1 MGYRT
6 PRYDPRLSPTD
17 PEPVGTSVRRP
28 ADRSAGLR
36 GASRL
41 EYLRPLRFDHWIKNL
56 VVPVGSLLA
65 LAARRS
71 YPDGAEIGAIV
82 LAFVVS
88 GLVSSVNYA
97 VNEILD
103 APFDARHPTKR
114 DRPIPSGRVRVG
126 PLLVLTAAVALLAI
140 GLSWWLLPSA
150 VLGGAGALF
159 LAGLVYN
166 LPPLRLK
173 DWPYLDAVTESLTN
187 PIRIAIG
194 WNAVAAGAPPVLL
207 LVTVWAF
214 GAFLMTGK
222 RLAEL
227 RLLGDLAARYRPT
240 FRAYSVA
247 GLFLVQL
254 AYALV
259 GFGAL
264 ARLVATQRPEVL
276 PALPLVAVLLGW
288 AFKMTFEPESPLID
302 PEHLYRRPVFLLVAI
317 AVFALLVEL
326 ALG

>member
-1 MGYRT
+1 M
-6 PRYDPRLSPTD
+6 
-17 PEPVGTSVRRP
+17 
-28 ADRSAGLR
+28 SAGVPVWLD
-36 GASRL
+36 
-41 EYLRPLRFDHWIKNL
+41 YLRPLRFDHWIKNL

-65 LAARRS
+65 LAARRV
-71 YPDGAEIGAIV
+71 YPDVGEAGAML

-97 VNEILD
+97 LNEVLD

-126 PLLVLTAAVALLAI
+126 PLLALAAAVALLAF
-140 GLSWWLLPSA
+140 GLAWWLLPPG
-150 VLGGAGALF
+150 VLAGGASLF
-159 LAGLVYN
+159 VAGLVYN

-194 WNAVAAGAPPVLL
+194 WYAVANGAPPALL
-207 LVTVWAF
+207 LLAFWAF

-227 RLLGDLAARYRPT
+227 RLLGDLAGRYRPT
-240 FRAYSVA
+240 FRAYSLA
-247 GLFLVQL
+247 GLGVVQL
-254 AYALV
+254 LYAGV
-259 GFGAL
+259 GFAAL

-276 PALPLVAVLLGW
+276 PALPLVAGLVGW

-317 AVFALLVEL
+317 AVFALLVYL

>member
-1 MGYRT
+1 MRT
-6 PRYDPRLSPTD
+6 DGAAPGVVARTAAESG
-17 PEPVGTSVRRP
+17 ESHP
-28 ADRSAGLR
+28 AAG
-36 GASRL
+36 SWL

-65 LAARRS
+65 LAALRS
-71 YPDGAEIGAIV
+71 VPDAAGAAAIL

-97 VNEILD
+97 VNEVLD

-114 DRPIPSGRVRVG
+114 DRPIPSGRVRIG
-126 PLLVLTAAVALLAI
+126 PLLVLTAAVALLAF
-140 GLSWWLLPSA
+140 GLAWWLLPAA
-150 VLGGAGALF
+150 VLGGAVALF

-194 WNAVAAGAPPVLL
+194 WSAVAAGAPPGLL

-240 FRAYSVA
+240 FRAYSVT

-264 ARLVATQRPEVL
+264 ARLVSAQRPEVL
-276 PALPLVAVLLGW
+276 PGLPLVALLLGW

-302 PEHLYRRPVFLLVAI
+302 PEHLYRRPVFLLTAI
-317 AVFALLVEL
+317 AVFAILVHL

>member
-1 MGYRT
+1 VNT
-6 PRYDPRLSPTD
+6 RLH
-17 PEPVGTSVRRP
+17 RP
-28 ADRSAGLR
+28 ADGDAALR

-41 EYLRPLRFDHWIKNL
+41 EYLRPLRLDHWIKNL

-65 LAARRS
+65 LAARRA
-71 YPDGAEIGAIV
+71 YPDGAEVGAILV
-82 LAFVVS
+82 AFVVS

-97 VNEILD
+97 VNEVLD

-114 DRPIPSGRVRVG
+114 DRPIPSGRVRVK
-126 PLLVLTAAVALLAI
+126 PLLMLTAATALLAF
-140 GLSWWLLPSA
+140 GLSWWLLPAA

-166 LPPLRLK
+166 LPPIRLK

-194 WNAVAAGAPPVLL
+194 WYAVVADSPPALL

-222 RLAEL
+222 RMAEL

-240 FRAYSVA
+240 FRAYSVS
-247 GLFLVQL
+247 GLFVVQV
-254 AYALV
+254 AYALI

-264 ARLVATQRPEVL
+264 ARLVVIERPAVL

-288 AFKMTFEPESPLID
+288 AFKMTFEPESPLVD
-302 PEHLYRRPVFLLVAI
+302 PEHLYRRPFFLLFAV

>member
-1 MGYRT
+1 MT
-6 PRYDPRLSPTD
+6 AWLD
-17 PEPVGTSVRRP
+17 
-28 ADRSAGLR
+28 
-36 GASRL
+36 
-41 EYLRPLRFDHWIKNL
+41 YLRPLRFDHWIKNL

-65 LAARRS
+65 LAARRA
-71 YPDGAEIGAIV
+71 YPDVGDAGAIL

-97 VNEILD
+97 VNEVLD

-126 PLLVLTAAVALLAI
+126 PLLALATALALLAF
-140 GLSWWLLPSA
+140 GLAWWLLPPG
-150 VLGGAGALF
+150 VLVGGSSLF
-159 LAGLVYN
+159 VAGLVYN
-166 LPPLRLK
+166 LPPIRLK

-194 WNAVAAGAPPVLL
+194 WYAVASSAPPALL
-207 LVTVWAF
+207 LLAVWAF

-240 FRAYSVA
+240 FRAYSLT
-247 GLFLVQL
+247 GLCVVQL
-254 AYALV
+254 LHALV
-259 GFGAL
+259 GFAAL

-317 AVFALLVEL
+317 LVFALLVHL

>member
-1 MGYRT
+1 MIRKSAATDRT
-6 PRYDPRLSPTD
+6 ADGGPPTSP
-17 PEPVGTSVRRP
+17 PV
-28 ADRSAGLR
+28 AA
-36 GASRL
+36 RL

-71 YPDGAEIGAIV
+71 YPDAGDGIAIL

-114 DRPIPSGRVRVG
+114 DRPIPSGRVRIG
-126 PLLVLTAAVALLAI
+126 PLIVLTAAVGLLAFALSWSALPPGVTAGAAALFVAALL
-140 GLSWWLLPSA
+140 
-150 VLGGAGALF
+150 
-159 LAGLVYN
+159 YN
-166 LPPLRLK
+166 LPPIRLK

-187 PIRIAIG
+187 PIRIVTG
-194 WNAVAAGAPPVLL
+194 WYAVASGAPPVLL
-207 LVTVWAF
+207 LVAVWAF

-227 RLLGDLAARYRPT
+227 RLLGDLARQYRPT
-240 FRAYSVA
+240 FAAYSVT
-247 GLFLVQL
+247 GLFVVQFL
-254 AYALV
+254 HAVV
-259 GFGAL
+259 GFAAL
-264 ARLVATQRPEVL
+264 AGLVATQRPEVL

-288 AFKMTFEPESPLID
+288 ALKMTFEPESPLID
-302 PEHLYRRPVFLLVAI
+302 PEHLYRRPIFLLVAI

>member
-1 MGYRT
+1 MRETEVVEGAAT
-6 PRYDPRLSPTD
+6 NPAA
-17 PEPVGTSVRRP
+17 GGRP
-28 ADRSAGLR
+28 WF
-36 GASRL
+36 

-71 YPDGAEIGAIV
+71 YPDGAEIGAIL

-126 PLLVLTAAVALLAI
+126 PLLVLTAAVAFLACA
-140 GLSWWLLPSA
+140 LSWWLLPPA
-150 VLGGAGALF
+150 VLGGAGAL
-159 LAGLVYN
+159 LIAGLVYN

-194 WNAVAAGAPPVLL
+194 WHAVATGAPPLL
-207 LVTVWAF
+207 LLMTVWAL

-227 RLLGDLAARYRPT
+227 RLLGDLAVRYRPT
-240 FRAYSVA
+240 FRAYSVT
-247 GLFLVQL
+247 GLFVVQL
-254 AYALV
+254 GYALV

-264 ARLVATQRPEVL
+264 ARLAVTQRPEVL

>member
-1 MGYRT
+1 MLIAGPPGVGRKDRP
-6 PRYDPRLSPTD
+6 PR
-17 PEPVGTSVRRP
+17 
-28 ADRSAGLR
+28 
-36 GASRL
+36 ASGWL

-65 LAARRS
+65 LAAHRAS
-71 YPDGAEIGAIV
+71 HDWAAAATIV

-97 VNEILD
+97 VNEVLD

-126 PLLVLTAAVALLAI
+126 PLLVVAAAVGCLAL
-140 GLSWWLLPSA
+140 GLSWWLLPPA
-150 VLGGAGALF
+150 VLSGAGALF
-159 LAGLVYN
+159 LAGLAYN
-166 LPPLRLK
+166 LPPVRLK
-173 DWPYLDAVTESLTN
+173 DWPYLDVVTESLTN
-187 PIRIAIG
+187 PIRLAIG
-194 WNAVAAGAPPVLL
+194 WHAVSTTPPPWLL
-207 LVTVWAF
+207 LITAWSF

-227 RLLGDLAARYRPT
+227 RLLGDVAARYRPT

-254 AYALV
+254 GYALV
-259 GFGAL
+259 GLAAL
-264 ARLVATQRPEVL
+264 VGVVATLRPAVL
-276 PALPLVAVLLGW
+276 PGLPLMAALLAW

-302 PEHLYRRPVFLLVAI
+302 PEHLYRRPLFLLVSV
-317 AVFALLVEL
+317 AVFVLLVAL
-326 ALG
+326 ALR

>member
-1 MGYRT
+1 MMRET
-6 PRYDPRLSPTD
+6 EVIEDAATD
-17 PEPVGTSVRRP
+17 PAADGRPSGSVT
-28 ADRSAGLR
+28 AAAWLD
-36 GASRL
+36 
-41 EYLRPLRFDHWIKNL
+41 YLRPLRFDHWIKNL

-65 LAARRS
+65 LAAHRS
-71 YPDGAEIGAIV
+71 YPNGPEVGAIL

-114 DRPIPSGRVRVG
+114 DRPIPSGRVRVA
-126 PLLVLTAAVALLAI
+126 PLLVLTAALALLAL
-140 GLSWWLLPSA
+140 GVSWWFLPTA

-159 LAGLVYN
+159 VAGLVYN

-194 WNAVAAGAPPVLL
+194 WHAVAAEAPPVLL

-240 FRAYSVA
+240 FQAYSVT
-247 GLFLVQL
+247 GLFVVQL
-254 AYALV
+254 VYALA

-264 ARLVATQRPEVL
+264 ARLVVTQRPEVL

>member
-1 MGYRT
+1 MPCRE
-6 PRYDPRLSPTD
+6 PRPSPTD
-17 PEPVGTSVRRP
+17 VQPGGRALRRP
-28 ADRSAGLR
+28 AERSVGPR
-36 GASRL
+36 GASWP

-65 LAARRS
+65 LAAQRS
-71 YPDGAEIGAIV
+71 YPGGQDAGVIL

-126 PLLVLTAAVALLAI
+126 PLLALATAVALLAF
-140 GLSWWLLPSA
+140 GLSWWLLPLT
-150 VLGGAGALF
+150 VLGGAAALF
-159 LAGLVYN
+159 LAGLAYN

-173 DWPYLDAVTESLTN
+173 DWAYLDAVTESLTN

-194 WNAVAAGAPPVLL
+194 WHAVATGAPPLPL
-207 LVTVWAF
+207 LVAVWAF

-240 FRAYSVA
+240 FRAYSVVD
-247 GLFLVQL
+247 LFLVEL
-254 AYALV
+254 AYALA
-259 GFGAL
+259 GLGAL
-264 ARLVATQRPEVL
+264 AWLVATYRPDVL
-276 PALPLVAVLLGW
+276 PAIPLVAALLGW
-288 AFKMTFEPESPLID
+288 ALKMTFEPESPLID
-302 PEHLYRRPVFLLVAI
+302 PEHLYRRPLFLLVSV
-317 AVFALLVEL
+317 AVLVLLVGL
-326 ALG
+326 AVG

>member
-1 MGYRT
+1 VT
-6 PRYDPRLSPTD
+6 WLTD
-17 PEPVGTSVRRP
+17 PEPVGTSLRRP
-28 ADRSAGLR
+28 VDEAAGLR
-36 GASRL
+36 GASWL
-41 EYLRPLRFDHWIKNL
+41 EYLRPLRLDHWIKNL

-65 LAARRS
+65 LAARRA
-71 YPDGAEIGAIV
+71 YPDWAEVGAIV

-126 PLLVLTAAVALLAI
+126 PLLVLTAAVALLAF
-140 GLSWWLLPSA
+140 GLSWWLLPPA

-173 DWPYLDAVTESLTN
+173 DWPYLDAITESLTN

-194 WNAVAAGAPPVLL
+194 WQAVAVGAPPALL
-207 LVTVWAF
+207 LLTVWGF

-227 RLLGDLAARYRPT
+227 RLLGDLAAQYRPT

-254 AYALV
+254 VYALV

-264 ARLVATQRPEVL
+264 ARLVVTQRPEVL
-276 PALPLVAVLLGW
+276 PALPLVAVLVGW

-302 PEHLYRRPVFLLVAI
+302 PEHLYRRPVFLLIAI

>member
-1 MGYRT
+1 M
-6 PRYDPRLSPTD
+6 PRCGPRLSPTD
-17 PEPVGTSVRRP
+17 PEPVGTSLRRP
-28 ADRSAGLR
+28 ADRGAGLR

-71 YPDGAEIGAIV
+71 YPDGAEIGAIL

-126 PLLVLTAAVALLAI
+126 PLLVLTAAVALLAF
-140 GLSWWLLPSA
+140 GLSWWLLPPA

-194 WNAVAAGAPPVLL
+194 WHAVATGAPPVLL

-276 PALPLVAVLLGW
+276 PALPLVAVLLSW

>member
-1 MGYRT
+1 M
-6 PRYDPRLSPTD
+6 PRYEPRLSPTD
-17 PEPVGTSVRRP
+17 PEPVGTSLRRP
-28 ADRSAGLR
+28 ADGSAGLR
-36 GASRL
+36 DASRL

-65 LAARRS
+65 LAARRA

-103 APFDARHPTKR
+103 APFDARHPTKQ

-126 PLLVLTAAVALLAI
+126 PLLVLTAAVALLAF
-140 GLSWWLLPSA
+140 GLSWWLLPPA

-194 WNAVAAGAPPVLL
+194 WHAVAAGAAPVLL

-317 AVFALLVEL
+317 AIFALLVEL